1 MIIEQKDQDVHNIT
15 ESNITESN
23 ITEFIAFCKF
33 VSLKNTLLNYC
44 KFKTQGFHVFDIFKV
59 LFLPYSSYAIS
70 GAFPSRIILQYHLLV
85 TLLYVDT
92 A

>member
-59 LFLPYSSYAIS
+59 LFFTIFKLRNFWRLSVADNSSIPFA
-70 GAFPSRIILQYHLLV
+70 R
-85 TLLYVDT
+85 DT
-92 A
+92 ALC